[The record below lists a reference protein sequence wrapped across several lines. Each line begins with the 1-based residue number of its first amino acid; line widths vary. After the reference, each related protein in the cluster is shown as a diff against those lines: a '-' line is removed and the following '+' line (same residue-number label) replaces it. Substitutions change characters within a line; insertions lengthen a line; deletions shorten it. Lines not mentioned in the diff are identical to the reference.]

1 MANTGD
7 LSPTFAFWRSIT
19 RLDRSKFNSN
29 WMALR
34 NAIATA
40 APLAVGIA
48 VGHATGAVAVTTGA
62 LNVSYSDGIDPYP
75 QRARRMLTWSF
86 LGAFAVFTGSVTGS
100 VAWASLIV
108 TAIWA
113 FVAGMVLSI
122 SSRAGDLGLN
132 TLVALIVFGA
142 RGALSPKG
150 ALIASALVL
159 SGGLL
164 QTGFALSFWPG
175 QRHRPES
182 RAVGYAYLKLAQELD
197 PDSGPQAATPLNAA
211 PAIQLQEIIDAL
223 GREHSLE
230 SERYRLLFDQI
241 DRIRM
246 SVYVLQ
252 RLKAELQH
260 AGIKEGEL
268 SQDGPVFVDR
278 VFKKSSELVA
288 LIGQSLLT
296 ETRMPEQPRALME
309 LNAMTEAS
317 QEYRKTGLN
326 ALGADLAAAMDALA
340 GQLRAA
346 ASLAAHAT
354 PEGLEKFV
362 RQEYSLSWRL
372 QIRSW
377 IGTLRANLYPGSSA
391 FRHALR
397 LAVCVPLAELVS
409 RSISWQRS
417 YWIPMTVAIVLKPD
431 FTTTFSRGVL
441 RLAGTFLG
449 LALATLLYHVIP
461 ESPLR
466 ELFLVGAFTFVL
478 RRFGPANYGI
488 FSIAISGLIVFLL
501 AAIGVSPREA
511 VWLRALNTGIGGI
524 FALLAY
530 AVWPTWERTQIAE
543 TIADLIDASREYFHE
558 VMENFGRAEQI
569 AETALDEKR
578 RAWRRARSNL
588 EASVDRVLAEPGT
601 QPRQA
606 QLLTSILASA
616 DAAAHAMLG
625 LEAGLVQGSVHARP
639 PELDQFAK
647 DVEFTLYFLSQ
658 ALRGSSVAA
667 AALPKLREDYRQMQN
682 ARAAFG
688 PQSEFVLIETDR
700 LTVALNTLREQVIRY
715 LDEQAQGALATK

>member
-1 MANTGD
+1 MASTGD
-7 LSPTFAFWRSIT
+7 LSPTLAFWRTIT

-40 APLAVGIA
+40 APLAVGVAI
-48 VGHATGAVAVTTGA
+48 GHATGAVAVTTGA

-75 QRARRMLTWSF
+75 QRARRMLTWSV
-86 LGAFAVFTGSVTGS
+86 LGALAVFTGSVTGS
-100 VAWASLIV
+100 VAWASLLV

-113 FVAGMVLSI
+113 FIAGMVLSI

-142 RGALSPKG
+142 RGALSPEG

-164 QTGFALSFWPG
+164 QTGFALLFWPG

-182 RAVGYAYLKLAQELD
+182 RAIGCAYLKLAQELD
-197 PDSGPQAATPLNAA
+197 PDSGPQAASPLTAE
-211 PAIQLQEIIDAL
+211 PVTQFQDIITAL

-230 SERYRLLFDQI
+230 SERYQLLFDQI

-252 RLKAELQH
+252 RLKTELRHFGLRQTESPGDDP
-260 AGIKEGEL
+260 A
-268 SQDGPVFVDR
+268 FVDR
-278 VFKKSSELVA
+278 ALKKSSELLT
-288 LIGQSLLT
+288 LIGQSLLS
-296 ETRMPEQPRALME
+296 ETPMPEQLQPLME
-309 LNAMTEAS
+309 LNAMAEEA
-317 QEYRKTGLN
+317 QQFRKEGANT
-326 ALGADLAAAMDALA
+326 LGSDLAAAMDALA
-340 GQLRAA
+340 GQLRAVT
-346 ASLAAHAT
+346 SLATHAT
-354 PEGLEKFV
+354 PDGLEKFV
-362 RQEYSLSWRL
+362 GQEYSLSWRL
-372 QIRSW
+372 QVRSW
-377 IGTLRANLYPGSSA
+377 IGTLRANLFPGSSA

-397 LAVCVPLAELVS
+397 LAVCVPLAELIS

-449 LALATLLYHVIP
+449 LALATLLYHIIP
-461 ESPLR
+461 PSPFR
-466 ELFLVGAFTFVL
+466 ELFLVGVFTFVL

-511 VWLRALNTGIGGI
+511 VWLRALNTGIGGL
-524 FALLAY
+524 FALVAY
-530 AVWPTWERTQIAE
+530 ALWPTWERTQIAE
-543 TIADLIDASREYFHE
+543 TIADLIDASRDYFHE
-558 VMENFGRAEQI
+558 VMENFGRTEQI
-569 AETALDEKR
+569 AENLLDEKR

-588 EASVDRVLAEPGT
+588 EAAVDRVAAEPGI
-601 QPRQA
+601 QPHQI

-625 LEAGLVQGSVHARP
+625 LEAGLVQGSINARP
-639 PELDQFAK
+639 LELDQFAK

-667 AALPKLREDYRQMQN
+667 AALPKLREDYRRMQN
-682 ARAAFG
+682 ARAALG
-688 PQSEFVLIETDR
+688 PQSEFVLMETDR
-700 LTVALNTLREQVIRY
+700 LTVALNTLEEQVVRY
-715 LDEQAQGALATK
+715 LNEQATKTETA